1 MTDYLHRNCPACG
14 SSNASREVRAGKAA
28 ETMTL
33 DQLRPFWAGLF
44 KEKCFFSYHRCDD
57 CGQLYNP
64 VFFTPDQLGE
74 LYARMAP
81 NMDAVGDAAIVATQ
95 QGYFAR
101 VAAQGGLG
109 GGYLEIGPDVGHIVR
124 EAALH
129 GGFDRFWLF
138 EPNVAIHDQLRA
150 AAGRGKARLSTEMDD
165 LSPVPEGSVGLAVMV
180 HVLDHLLDP
189 LAMLRQIRAKLRPG
203 GTLMIVT
210 HDESSLLRRVMGNRW
225 PPFCLQHPEL
235 YRPSTMKALL
245 GRAGFGDVHVEGSRN
260 VFPLDFLVRQAAW
273 AAGVRVGRVPLPPVP
288 VGLKLGNILT
298 LAKAPA
304 QAEAASNDVED
315 SILPRQGEVAAAG

>member
-14 SSNASREVRAGKAA
+14 SSDSRREVRAAKTA

-44 KEKCFFSYHRCDD
+44 KAKCFFSYHRCRN
-57 CGQLYNP
+57 CALLYNP
-64 VFFTPDQLGE
+64 MFFTPDQLGD

-101 VAAQGGLG
+101 AAAQGGLD

-138 EPNVAIHDQLRA
+138 EPNVTIHDQLRD
-150 AAGRGKARLSTEMDD
+150 AAGRGRARLSTDMDD
-165 LSPVPEGSVGLAVMV
+165 LSPVPDGSVGLAVMV

-189 LAMLRQIRAKLRPG
+189 LAMLAQIRAKLRPG
-203 GTLMIVT
+203 GMLMIVT
-210 HDESSLLRRVMGNRW
+210 HDESSLLRRIMGKRW

-235 YRPSTMKALL
+235 YNPATMKALL
-245 GRAGFGDVHVEGSRN
+245 GRAGFSDVLVEGSRN
-260 VFPLDFLVRQAAW
+260 VFPLDFLARQAAW
-273 AAGVRVGRVPLPPVP
+273 AAGIRVKRVPLPPIP

-298 LAKAPA
+298 LATAPV
-304 QAEAASNDVED
+304 QAAARSPMLEAAE
-315 SILPRQGEVAAAG
+315 

>member
-1 MTDYLHRNCPACG
+1 MTEYLYRDCPACG
-14 SSNASREVRAGKAA
+14 SPHARQEVRAGKAA

-33 DQLRPFWAGLF
+33 DALRPFWAGLF
-44 KEKCFFSYHRCDD
+44 KEKCFFSYHRCTG
-57 CGQLYNP
+57 CEQLYNP
-64 VFFTPDQLGE
+64 VFFTGEQLGE

-95 QGYFAR
+95 RGYFAR
-101 VAAQGGLG
+101 AAEQGGLG

-124 EAALH
+124 AAAMH
-129 GGFDRFWLF
+129 GGFNRFWLF
-138 EPNVAIHDQLRA
+138 EPNEAIHDTLRA
-150 AAGRGKARLSTEMDD
+150 AAGGLPATLSTEMDD
-165 LSPVPEGSVGLAVMV
+165 LSPVPDGSIGLAVMV

-189 LAMLRQIRAKLRPG
+189 LAMLTQIRAKLRPG

-210 HDESSLLRRVMGNRW
+210 HDESSLLRYVMGNRW

-235 YRPSTMKALL
+235 YRPSTIKALL
-245 GRAGFGDVHVEGSRN
+245 GRAGFGDVVVEGSRN

-273 AAGVRVGRVPLPPVP
+273 AAGIRVRRVPLPAVP

-298 LAKAPA
+298 LATAPA
-304 QAEAASNDVED
+304 QAAAGSPMLEAAE
-315 SILPRQGEVAAAG
+315 

>member
-1 MTDYLHRNCPACG
+1 MSAFLERACPACG
-14 SSNASREVRAGKAA
+14 SRDARTEMRAVKMA
-28 ETMTL
+28 EAMTL

-44 KEKCFFSYHRCDD
+44 KAKCFFSYHRCGE
-57 CGQLYNP
+57 CGLLYNP
-64 VFFTPDQLGE
+64 VFFTPAQLAD

-101 VAAQGGLG
+101 AVASGDLA

-124 EAALH
+124 AAALH

-138 EPNVAIHDQLRA
+138 EPNEAIHDTLRA
-150 AAGRGKARLSTEMDD
+150 ATGGRPSVLSAEMED
-165 LSPVPEGSVGLAVMV
+165 LSAVPDGSIGLAVMV

-189 LAMLRQIRAKLRPG
+189 LAMLAQIRAKLRPG

-210 HDESSLLRRVMGNRW
+210 HDESSLLRRLMGERW

-235 YRPSTMKALL
+235 YSPATMTALL
-245 GRAGFGDVHVEGSRN
+245 GRAGLADVRVERSRN

-273 AAGVRVGRVPLPPVP
+273 AAGVRVQRVPLPAVP
-288 VGLKLGNILT
+288 IGLKLGNILT

-304 QAEAASNDVED
+304 QAAARSPELEAAE
-315 SILPRQGEVAAAG
+315 